1 VVSAVI
7 CKRHPGGAQ
16 PGILACSHVSTDTAS
31 VLGNSPAP
39 IVVDDAD
46 LQTRLVVLA
55 CPACCGS
62 FSLSE
67 NEPVSADIFF
77 DESRFPYVAPI
88 CSLCAIDVGLVS
100 AVNKD
105 AV

>member
-7 CKRHPGGAQ
+7 CQRHPDGAQ
-16 PGILACSHVSTDTAS
+16 PGILACSHVSTDKAS
-31 VLGNSPAP
+31 VLGNAPAR

-55 CPACCGS
+55 CPSCCGS
-62 FSLSE
+62 FSLGG
-67 NEPVSADIFF
+67 NEPVSGDIFF

-100 AVNKD
+100 AGNED